1 MNKRIGGLGLGVLL
15 VNSGYLAAFAEP
27 SIFYMG
33 NVLLHLGLGLGL
45 MVLAAL
51 WARRY
56 PWESGAF
63 LLSGLPALYLV
74 VGDLGKETTDLSVRV
89 FSGLNPAEE
98 LQNQLVAIEDGRVR
112 LLGRAGAGW
121 ERAAAPGGGEGGGR
135 VAGEPRRRRQVR
147 GSRVEVR
154 AWPREGWIGG
164 AKAGTSF
171 DQGEQGLAD
180 VFAGAAVVEDLGAAV

>member
-1 MNKRIGGLGLGVLL
+1 MNKRIAAMGLAVMIING
-15 VNSGYLAAFAEP
+15 GYLAAFAEP

-74 VGDLGKETTDLSVRV
+74 VGGNTLDHRWALWLH
-89 FSGLNPAEE
+89 
-98 LQNQLVAIEDGRVR
+98 I
-112 LLGRAGAGW
+112 LLAVIALALIGMRIF
-121 ERAAAPGGGEGGGR
+121 RAASP
-135 VAGEPRRRRQVR
+135 
-147 GSRVEVR
+147 R
-154 AWPREGWIGG
+154 AWRM
-164 AKAGTSF
+164 AF
-171 DQGEQGLAD
+171 
-180 VFAGAAVVEDLGAAV
+180 